1 MGQERFPFHAYTG
14 LSPWCLFFEIN
25 RHQDLSTFQKRL
37 QIRHEMKIWRRGG
50 DSNPRHPFG
59 VKLLSRQPC
68 SATPAP
74 LRGPLATSVYRSRQQ
89 LSIAGPKTSLAVC
102 SRDDEPL
109 DHFHPRP
116 HSRVLGPNYENF
128 TIFLPDT

>member
-89 LSIAGPKTSLAVC
+89 LSIAGSKPALRFAHATTSHVTTPTQGAILGCVC
-102 SRDDEPL
+102 RTT
-109 DHFHPRP
+109 R
-116 HSRVLGPNYENF
+116 
-128 TIFLPDT
+128 T